1 MVSSVILGE
10 HSKWLEVLRMT
21 SVTSTTACEMPAFF
35 FFAAY
40 RVISGFVTIN
50 KILQEYGLETVNKS
64 EITFFSI
71 LNISQSAAEG
81 C

>member
-1 MVSSVILGE
+1 
-10 HSKWLEVLRMT
+10 
-21 SVTSTTACEMPAFF
+21 MPAQ

-40 RVISGFVTIN
+40 RVISGFVTMN

>member
-21 SVTSTTACEMPAFF
+21 SVTSTTACEMPAQ

-40 RVISGFVTIN
+40 RLISGLVTMN
-50 KILQEYGLETVNKS
+50 KILQEYGLKTVNKS